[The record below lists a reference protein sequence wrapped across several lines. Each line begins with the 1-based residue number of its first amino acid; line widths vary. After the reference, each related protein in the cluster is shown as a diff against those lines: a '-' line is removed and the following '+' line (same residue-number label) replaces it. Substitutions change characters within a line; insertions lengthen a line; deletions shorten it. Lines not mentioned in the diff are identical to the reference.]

1 MSYPVDA
8 DWISSFLNGRTEA
21 IQLIAEL
28 ADEGLVLSVI
38 AYGEIYEGLLR
49 DRSPQRLSQFEQ
61 FSATMD
67 ITAPDSE
74 VAHQYATIR
83 VALRSRGLLI
93 PDNDLWIAA
102 TVVAHDLTLVTRDQ
116 HFSRIPGLKLYR
128 P

>member
-28 ADEGLVLSVI
+28 ADEGIVLSVI
-38 AYGEIYEGLLR
+38 AYGEIHEGLLR

-67 ITAPDSE
+67 IIRLTSKLPINTPR
-74 VAHQYATIR
+74 YAWR
-83 VALRSRGLLI
+83 CGHGV
-93 PDNDLWIAA
+93 
-102 TVVAHDLTLVTRDQ
+102 
-116 HFSRIPGLKLYR
+116 F
-128 P
+128 